1 VIAEGA
7 VPEFSPD
14 ALARYREIVTRYP
27 ERRAALM
34 PTLWL
39 AQEEFGWLSVPVQEY
54 VARLMDLP
62 LAWVTSVVTFYTM
75 YWTEPP
81 ARFRLQLCRNLSCA
95 LRGADGLRQCI
106 REKLGI
112 RHGEQTP
119 DGLFELEEVECLASC
134 GTAPVVQVNNRE
146 YHENLTPEALVA
158 LIDRLGSEALAERE
172 GGESLT

>member
-1 VIAEGA
+1 VIAEG
-7 VPEFSPD
+7 VEPVFSAD
-14 ALARYREIVTRYP
+14 AMARYQDILTRYP

-39 AQEEFGWLSVPVQEY
+39 AQEEFGWLSTPVQEY
-54 VARLMDLP
+54 VATLMGLP
-62 LAWVTSVVTFYTM
+62 VSWVTSVATFYTM
-75 YWTEPP
+75 YWKEEP

-95 LRGADGLRQCI
+95 LRGADGLRRCI

-112 RHGEQTP
+112 AHGEKTP
-119 DGLFELEEVECLASC
+119 DGVFELEEVECLASC

-158 LIDRLGSEALAERE
+158 LIDRLAMTAEKP
-172 GGESLT
+172 